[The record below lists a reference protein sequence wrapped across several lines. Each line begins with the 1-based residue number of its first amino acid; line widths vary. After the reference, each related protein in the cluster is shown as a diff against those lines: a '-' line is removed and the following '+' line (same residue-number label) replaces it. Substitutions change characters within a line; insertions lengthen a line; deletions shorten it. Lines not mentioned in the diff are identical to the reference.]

1 MSLKFQ
7 PTCRMRSC
15 VQYVEAESAY
25 RVGKLASMMTRITG
39 KRTLAVLV
47 CVFLIVLW
55 DGSVFSHL

>member
-1 MSLKFQ
+1 
-7 PTCRMRSC
+7 MRSC